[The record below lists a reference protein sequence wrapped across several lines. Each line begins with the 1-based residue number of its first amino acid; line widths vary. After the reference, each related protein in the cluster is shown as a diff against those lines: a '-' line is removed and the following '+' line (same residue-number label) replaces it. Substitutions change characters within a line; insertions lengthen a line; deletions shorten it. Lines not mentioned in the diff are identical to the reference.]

1 MAYLEKES
9 KEKII
14 SYVIFVFTLVI
25 VLINLIS
32 LVFPS
37 LIITLLDNSGFANEP
52 FELGIMAIPL
62 LVTNI
67 AVLIFGILYYSK
79 KLPSLVQNGIN
90 FIRNFEV
97 SPNIAT
103 IVFAAIIFSYIG
115 LSMEDLSID
124 ESKVYGDLKR
134 IKEVV
139 EKWPNGEGVDK
150 SLYILHVKN
159 FLLKSSE
166 FLFQNLRVMPFIVSI
181 LLLALTYFFTVEL
194 TKKRFAGLVAM
205 MVLVQSYTFQVFDT
219 LATYENSWVLF
230 YLLSL
235 YLVMKKWF
243 LSPISY
249 VASIF
254 SKPLTAPY
262 LPMTLFFTYL
272 SDIPRKKK
280 FYILISYIIIGIV
293 GIIGL
298 FIVGIDFGGEIAQRG
313 LTFDYIDFWSA
324 FAAWSFQLRFDNL
337 FLLFIVPLTVTLFL
351 ISRQGFPQAD
361 SALVL
366 IAGTIIA
373 MPLLA
378 ALTGFNLHPYRY
390 VPLVVFFAIGVGA
403 LLSKNTKLV

>member
-1 MAYLEKES
+1 MQKQS
-9 KEKII
+9 PRII
-14 SYVIFVFTLVI
+14 SIAIFVFALVI
-25 VLINLIS
+25 VLINTVS

-37 LIITLLDNSGFANEP
+37 LIVSLIDGLETADNP
-52 FELGIMAIPL
+52 FELGALFLPL
-62 LVTNI
+62 LLTNG
-67 AVLIFGILYYSK
+67 AVLIFGILYYTK
-79 KLPSLVQNGIN
+79 KLPRLVQSGVN
-90 FIRNFEV
+90 FIRNFEI
-97 SPNIAT
+97 SRSIAA

-124 ESKVYGDLKR
+124 ESKVYGDLQR
-134 IKEVV
+134 IKGVLD
-139 EKWPNGEGVDK
+139 KWPFESDIPALSN
-150 SLYILHVKN
+150 LHVKN
-159 FLLKSSE
+159 FLLKSSD
-166 FLFQNLRVMPFIVSI
+166 FLFQNLRVVPFIVSI
-181 LLLALTYFFTVEL
+181 LLVALTYFFTVEF
-194 TKKRFAGLVAM
+194 TKKRFAGIVAM

-219 LATYENSWVLF
+219 IATYENSWVLF

-280 FYILISYIIIGIV
+280 FYILISYIIIAIV

-298 FIVGIDFGGEIAQRG
+298 FIIGIDFGGEIAQRG
-313 LTFDYIDFWSA
+313 LTFDYYDFWSA
-324 FAAWSFQLRFDNL
+324 FTAWSFQLRFDSL

-351 ISRQGFPQAD
+351 ISRKGFPQAD

-366 IAGTIIA
+366 IVGTIIA

-378 ALTGFNLHPYRY
+378 AFTGFNLHPYRY
-390 VPLVVFFAIGVGA
+390 VPLLVFFAIGVGA

>member
-1 MAYLEKES
+1 MQKQNTG
-9 KEKII
+9 IV
-14 SYVIFVFTLVI
+14 SYAVFVFALVI
-25 VLINLIS
+25 VLINTVS

-37 LIITLLDNSGFANEP
+37 LIVTLIDGAGSAGDS
-52 FELGIMAIPL
+52 FELGVLFLPL
-62 LVTNI
+62 LVTNG
-67 AVLIFGILYYSK
+67 AVLIFAILYYSK
-79 KLPSLVQNGIN
+79 KLPSLVKNGIN

-103 IVFAAIIFSYIG
+103 VVFAAIIFSYIG

-124 ESKVYGDLKR
+124 ESRVYGDLQR
-134 IKEVV
+134 VKEVLD
-139 EKWPNGEGVDK
+139 KWPNGEGVTK
-150 SLYILHVKN
+150 ELYILHVKN
-159 FLLKSSE
+159 FLLKSSD
-166 FLFQNLRVMPFIVSI
+166 FLFHNLRVIPFIVSI
-181 LLLALTYFFTVEL
+181 LLVALTYFFTVEL
-194 TKKRFAGLVAM
+194 TKKRFAGIVAM

-219 LATYENSWVLF
+219 LATYENSWVLL

-254 SKPLTAPY
+254 SKPLTAAY

-272 SDIPRKKK
+272 SDISRKKK
-280 FYILISYIIIGIV
+280 FYILISYIIIVIV

-313 LTFDYIDFWSA
+313 LTFDYYDFWSA
-324 FAAWSFQLRFDNL
+324 FTAWSFQLRFDNL

-351 ISRQGFPQAD
+351 ISRQGFPQAA

-378 ALTGFNLHPYRY
+378 AFTGFNLHPYRY
-390 VPLVVFFAIGVGA
+390 VPLVVFFAIGVGT
-403 LLSKNTKLV
+403 LLPKNTKLV